1 MSTTAK
7 AAKLGASLFLEGEKE
22 FKQAITGINKELETN
37 KSELSLVTAEY
48 EKNSDS
54 AEALTSKIKV
64 LKDQIELKTKKVKTM
79 EDALAATRKEYGDND
94 AKVLAWQKSLNLAKA
109 DLIKTTNALDE
120 TQKSLDGAGQKT
132 GSLAGALT
140 GLADAAGISVP
151 PAMQGMIDK
160 LDGVSVSGA
169 ALVGVL
175 AGIAVGLG
183 KLTVDTAKAADDI
196 LTMSSTTGLS
206 TDALQ
211 EFNYAAELVD
221 VSTETMTGSMT
232 KMIRSMNS
240 AREGSKEAAGAYKEL
255 GIKVTGSNG
264 ELKDANE
271 VFYQA
276 IDALGRVKNETERD
290 ALAMQIFG
298 KSARDL
304 NPLIE
309 AGSDRLRELG
319 VEAHT
324 VGYVMDEETLG
335 AFGALDD
342 AMQQIS
348 KQGDALKN
356 SFALALL
363 PILTAFFETISKIPT
378 PVLQTIV
385 VLAGVVT
392 TVVLAVKA
400 IKELTSTAS
409 TITGFFSSTNIAANK
424 TTFIILA
431 VVAALVALAAIIAVI
446 SGKSGDL
453 ERSMAAVADSTQR
466 MTANTQQ
473 IQSGRV
479 PQYARGTSYHPGGL
493 AWVGEQGPELVS
505 LPRGSK
511 VLSNRESTVRAKGG
525 NTYIMNVQSRDMQ
538 NVAQLTATFDRMR
551 QRERAR

>member
-1 MSTTAK
+1 MA
-7 AAKLGASLFLEGEKE
+7 EK
-22 FKQAITGINKELETN
+22 
-37 KSELSLVTAEY
+37 S
-48 EKNSDS
+48 
-54 AEALTSKIKV
+54 
-64 LKDQIELKTKKVKTM
+64 
-79 EDALAATRKEYGDND
+79 
-94 AKVLAWQKSLNLAKA
+94 NLAKQPHQ
-109 DLIKTTNALDE
+109 DDQLTGR
-120 TQKSLDGAGQKT
+120 TQNRSSGGQKT
-132 GSLAGALT
+132 ALLQALT
-140 GLADAAGISVP
+140 GLADAAGINVP

-160 LDGVSVSGA
+160 LDNVSASGA

-255 GIKVTGSNG
+255 GIRVSGSNG
-264 ELKDANE
+264 ELRDANE
-271 VFYQA
+271 VFYEA
-276 IDALGRVKNETERD
+276 IDKLGRVKNETERD

-309 AGSDRLRELG
+309 AGSERLRELG

-363 PILTAFFETISKIPT
+363 PVLTVLFETISKIPT
-378 PVLQTIV
+378 PFCRPCR
-385 VLAGVVT
+385 ARRHVT
-392 TVVLAVKA
+392 TLC
-400 IKELTSTAS
+400 L
-409 TITGFFSSTNIAANK
+409 
-424 TTFIILA
+424 
-431 VVAALVALAAIIAVI
+431 
-446 SGKSGDL
+446 
-453 ERSMAAVADSTQR
+453 R
-466 MTANTQQ
+466 
-473 IQSGRV
+473 
-479 PQYARGTSYHPGGL
+479 
-493 AWVGEQGPELVS
+493 
-505 LPRGSK
+505 
-511 VLSNRESTVRAKGG
+511 
-525 NTYIMNVQSRDMQ
+525 
-538 NVAQLTATFDRMR
+538 
-551 QRERAR
+551 